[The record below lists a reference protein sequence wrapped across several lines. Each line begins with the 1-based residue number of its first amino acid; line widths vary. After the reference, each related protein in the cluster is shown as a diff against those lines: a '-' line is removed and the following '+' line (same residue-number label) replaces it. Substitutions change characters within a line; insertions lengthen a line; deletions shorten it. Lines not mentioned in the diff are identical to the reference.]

1 MGLLLLCIGDC
12 GLRWL
17 DGDVDFSKRPCG
29 LADGRP
35 PRPRP
40 TGDGDMRGG
49 DRVSLPCQPEC
60 PGLLLC
66 LGGDDD
72 RGGERLRCK
81 GELRRLGDRDGRR
94 LAPGEG
100 RLAGEGDIFLFCGGK
115 GEGL

>member
-1 MGLLLLCIGDC
+1 MGDC

-17 DGDVDFSKRPCG
+17 GDTDFSKRPCG
-29 LADGRP
+29 LVETLAA
-35 PRPRP
+35 RPRP

-60 PGLLLC
+60 IGLLLC

-72 RGGERLRCK
+72 RGGVRLRCK
-81 GELRRLGDRDGRR
+81 GGLLRLGDLDGRR
-94 LAPGEG
+94 FAPGEG
-100 RLAGEGDIFLFCGGK
+100 RLTGELDIFLFCGGK